1 MAVGVTEETARRLAD
16 ACTVVD
22 AAEAAMEAC
31 LEAGYALP
39 SIYLERGGR
48 LRCVAQRGYWQ
59 VFDGLAPGAGVL
71 GTAFQRGAT
80 QVMRNPTPEDDFIRA
95 IPSVRSEVCVPL
107 MVDGQPAGALNV
119 ESRSILDDDDVVWV
133 EGLAAALSRRFA
145 ELGGRP
151 IEGPAEMLARFAY
164 ELACLDDRDRV
175 MRHTLT
181 AAVSVSGM
189 RGACLFLAH
198 EGHYAAAADSGR
210 LGRRIATLGEDDV
223 RQLAD
228 YVSRATSS
236 YAVGDGEGDGFE
248 ATHVLR
254 DSGVGSLVVLAL
266 MANGRREGVL
276 VLVDAQPRPGIPEL
290 IPLMEMLAA
299 TSAAMIAAAESK
311 DALQRS
317 ERTLAHRARHDPLTG
332 LANRSGLLEVLR
344 EELADDA
351 RRAAAVV
358 LFVDLDGFKDV
369 NDQYGHR
376 AGDQLLAAVADRLRN
391 AARDSD
397 LVARLGGD
405 EFVVLCT
412 KVSDLSEA
420 TAVGERIMERLASP
434 FRLGTVTGSITA
446 CIGIARAEGR
456 GTAEDVIAAADR
468 AMYAAKDEGQGRWVL
483 ADPAA

>member
-1 MAVGVTEETARRLAD
+1 VAAESVAE
-16 ACTVVD
+16 
-22 AAEAAMEAC
+22 AAEAAMDAC
-31 LEAGYALP
+31 IAAGYALP
-39 SIYLERGGR
+39 SLYLERGGR

-59 VFDGLAPGAGVL
+59 VYDGLAPGAGVL
-71 GTAFQRGAT
+71 GTAFQRGT
-80 QVMRNPTPEDDFIRA
+80 THVVRNPTPEDDFIRA
-95 IPSVRSEVCVPL
+95 IPSVISEVCVPL
-107 MVDGQPAGALNV
+107 VVDGQPAGALNV
-119 ESRSILDDDDVVWV
+119 ESRTILDDEDVAWV
-133 EGLAAALSRRFA
+133 EGLAAVVSRRFA

-151 IEGPAEMLARFAY
+151 REDPAEMLARFAY

-198 EGHYAAAADSGR
+198 DGEYAAAADSGR
-210 LGRRIATLGEDDV
+210 LGRKIATLSEPVV
-223 RQLAD
+223 RQIAD

-236 YAVGDGEGDGFE
+236 YAVGNGEGDGFE

-254 DSGVGSLVVLAL
+254 GSGVGSLVVLAL
-266 MANGRREGVL
+266 VANGRREGVL
-276 VLVDAQPRPGIPEL
+276 VLVDEQPRPGIPAL

-317 ERTLAHRARHDPLTG
+317 ERTLAHRARHDSLTG

-344 EELADDA
+344 DELADDA
-351 RRAAAVV
+351 RRAGVAV

-369 NDQYGHR
+369 NDRHGHR
-376 AGDQLLAAVADRLRN
+376 TGDLLLAAVAERIRH

-412 KVSDLSEA
+412 GVADMSEA
-420 TAVGERIMERLASP
+420 TAVSERIMERLSSP
-434 FRLGTVTGSITA
+434 FRLSEVTGTITA
-446 CIGIARAEGR
+446 CIGIADACGR
-456 GTAEDVIAAADR
+456 GSAEDVIAAADG
-468 AMYAAKDEGQGRWVL
+468 AMYEAKALGQGRWVL
-483 ADPAA
+483 AGPAA